1 MEACCWLFAFAK
13 LFSIATNFCMFTF
26 YLLLGTVEKIKK
38 DGVMGAASSLKGD
51 GASFMESKAAQQTT
65 AKLSSTTKEASS
77 FFGHLAKEFQKDL
90 GIKK

>member
-1 MEACCWLFAFAK
+1 M
-13 LFSIATNFCMFTF
+13 SQTF
-26 YLLLGTVEKIKK
+26 KGTVEKIKK
-38 DGVMGAASSLKGD
+38 DGVMGAASNLKSD
-51 GASFMESKAAQQTT
+51 GASFMQSKSAQETT